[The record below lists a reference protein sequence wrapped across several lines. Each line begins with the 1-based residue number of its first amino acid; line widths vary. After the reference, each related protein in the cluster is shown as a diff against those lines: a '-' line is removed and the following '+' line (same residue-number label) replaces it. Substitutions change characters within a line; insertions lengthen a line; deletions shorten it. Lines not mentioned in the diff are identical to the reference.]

1 MEEWSDAVQGL
12 VIERLQCQPKLGKE
26 HVMKTSIYALGIALM
41 TAAPAFAQEANIAG
55 AGDMAAVTE
64 AEMGNML
71 MAQARTETQVIAALE
86 LQGYAVSDT
95 RRSLLGRII
104 ITAENEAHVREVVM
118 SRATGEILSDRI
130 VENLVSVTGDG
141 KSTASAD
148 AGADSSSDGG
158 GIDAGTS
165 VDVGGS
171 VSIGSDSTTNS
182 GGVSLSTGGGA
193 SVSAGGGTSLSIGD

>member
-1 MEEWSDAVQGL
+1 
-12 VIERLQCQPKLGKE
+12 
-26 HVMKTSIYALGIALM
+26 MKTSIYALGIALM

-55 AGDMAAVTE
+55 ADDMAAVTE

-193 SVSAGGGTSLSIGD
+193 SVSAGGGTSLSIGE